1 MSTTSNCLKA
11 RSQITNFTLYNDNIF
26 YSTEFHGLKVL
37 SKDNCNDLLS
47 FTHEFLNH
55 ETTAVAFSP
64 NGLYCAFCTANRVY
78 IVNLQDKTLLKCIT
92 SIEQTIISLY
102 FDLSSNYIIV
112 GTKKGRILQFKYNQS
127 TLLARVISYKY
138 KKMNNMHGNI
148 LTAISFYKEYLISA
162 YYDGTIEITNLYTKV
177 HFKSLKHSNA
187 SIHIALMLDDN
198 RLVSATSNGRVHL
211 QNLNSTKAVQEIN
224 TPFTSISQIILM
236 PKTNYL
242 LVSSYSNTIALINL
256 KKAKIE
262 HTKFIVLKEDIY
274 TVALLDENTLAV
286 VLKDNSIVKVGIPS
300 ADDLKSHILH
310 NSLDKAYALI
320 ESNHM
325 LYDTPEYH
333 ILQTQYKKIYLNA
346 VEALINQN
354 KNAALILTN
363 IFKDTPAKKE
373 EIQLLYRA
381 FENYQRFVG
390 LYLDKK
396 YALAYHISAKFPA
409 LQLTHQYRQMEKIFK
424 DIFLNAQRH
433 ILLGN
438 RGSAAA
444 LLNEYITVA
453 SKRDLIKLILDNN
466 KVFVEFLKVTQE
478 KNFTKVNE
486 LAKQY
491 PLLSK
496 IPTYKILED
505 SMDSYLYDIELHI
518 KKGEVKEAKTAIKN
532 LQTNSSRIET
542 LKNKLYHY
550 EKLQDVYKNDDFK
563 ACYETLDSYTHLNGT
578 DLGEMLNKH
587 WIKIIQKCEEFAL
600 NGNIKGIK
608 ITLKE
613 LMSIESRKGKVG
625 DLLRVSFHVKIKQL
639 LATSKFK
646 SAQNIIYSYLDIFG
660 NDNEIDY
667 IMKQYE
673 KISNQKLAITQN
685 VKTSRH
691 SWLNSE
697 IIMK

>member
-1 MSTTSNCLKA
+1 MPTTDNCLKA
-11 RSQITNFTLYNDNIF
+11 RSQIINFTLYNDNIF
-26 YSTEFHGLKVL
+26 YATEFHGLKVL
-37 SKDNCNDLLS
+37 SKDSCNNVLS

-64 NGLYCAFCTANRVY
+64 DGLYSAFCTANRVY
-78 IVNLQDKTLLKCIT
+78 IVSLEDKKLLKSIT

-112 GTKKGRILQFKYNQS
+112 GTKEGRILQFKYNQS

-162 YYDGTIEITNLYTKV
+162 YFDGAIEITNLYTKV
-177 HFKSLKHSNA
+177 HVKSFKHSNA
-187 SIHIALMLDDN
+187 SIHITLMIDEN
-198 RLVSATSNGRVHL
+198 RLVSAASDGSIYL
-211 QNLNSTKAVQEIN
+211 QNLNSTKAAKEIS
-224 TPFTSISQIILM
+224 TPFTSISKIVLM
-236 PKTNYL
+236 PNTNYL
-242 LVSSYSNTIALINL
+242 LVSSSSNTIALINL
-256 KKAKIE
+256 KKTKIE

-274 TVALLDENTLAV
+274 TMVLLDENTLAV
-286 VLKDNSIVKVGIPS
+286 ALKDNSIVKVSISS
-300 ADDLKSHILH
+300 ADELKSHILH

-333 ILQTQYKKIYLNA
+333 MLQTQYKKIYLNA

-354 KNAALILTN
+354 KNAALMLTN
-363 IFKDTPAKKE
+363 IFKDIPTKKE

-381 FENYQRFVG
+381 FENYPRFVG

-396 YALAYHISAKFPA
+396 YALAYNISAKFPA

-438 RGSAAA
+438 KGSAAA
-444 LLNEYITVA
+444 LLNEYITVT

-466 KVFVEFLKVTQE
+466 KIFVEFLKVTQE

-486 LAKQY
+486 LARKY
-491 PLLSK
+491 PLLSQ

-505 SMDSYLYDIELHI
+505 SMDSYLCDIQLHI
-518 KKGEVKEAKTAIKN
+518 NKGEIKEAKTAINN
-532 LQTNSSRIET
+532 LKTNSSRIQT
-542 LKNKLYHY
+542 LKNELHHY
-550 EKLQDVYKNDDFK
+550 EKLQDVYNRNDFK
-563 ACYETLDSYTHLNGT
+563 ACYEILDSHTHLSSTN
-578 DLGEMLNKH
+578 LGEMLSTH

-600 NGNIKGIK
+600 SGNIKGIK
-608 ITLKE
+608 TTLKE
-613 LMSIESRKGKVG
+613 LMVVESRKEKIG

-639 LATSKFK
+639 LTAKKFK

-660 NDNEIDY
+660 NDNEINY

-673 KISNQKLAITQN
+673 KISNEKLAITQN
-685 VKTSRH
+685 IKMSRH

-697 IIMK
+697 MIMK